1 MLCTGISQMSAT
13 TTKSTIYTSNRNPYN
28 ITQFQSGIGGWC
40 YTCTIMQVDIVQLCF
55 VLFRQQC
62 LLRKYVQLPSVI
74 PAIVYSGQC
83 KQLHFHKENNE
94 IAINDYCR
102 IGFFWVMDIYT
113 RSCVHR
119 KFDKQYD
126 ILDFVVCG
134 YNYFPKSV
142 SRKKA
147 YAYYHRIRLEQTWT

>member
-40 YTCTIMQVDIVQLCF
+40 YTCAIMQVDIVQLCF

-83 KQLHFHKENNE
+83 KQLHFYKENNE

-102 IGFFWVMDIYT
+102 IVFFCGWTYILGAAFTGNSINNMIYQILLYVAIIIF
-113 RSCVHR
+113 RS
-119 KFDKQYD
+119 
-126 ILDFVVCG
+126 L
-134 YNYFPKSV
+134 
-142 SRKKA
+142 
-147 YAYYHRIRLEQTWT
+147 

>member
-83 KQLHFHKENNE
+83 KQLHFYKEHNE
-94 IAINDYCR
+94 IAISDYCR
-102 IGFFWVMDIYT
+102 IVFFGGWIYILGAAFT
-113 RSCVHR
+113 GNSINNMIYQILLYVAIIIFRS
-119 KFDKQYD
+119 
-126 ILDFVVCG
+126 L
-134 YNYFPKSV
+134 
-142 SRKKA
+142 
-147 YAYYHRIRLEQTWT
+147 